1 MPDIVKQLY
10 VMMQW
15 CVGNSQQLLGVFYM
29 MRSALQELELRVH
42 LRDEVVIIVKISDS
56 YKGAF
61 S

>member
-1 MPDIVKQLY
+1 
-10 VMMQW
+10 MMQW